1 VRSQGFDVVSSV
13 SAELSKEPDEI
24 GSADVVA
31 WAARHVGDDAEG
43 VFIGGN
49 GLRTVAAIE
58 PLEASISR
66 PVLTSN
72 QVLLWNLLA
81 RVGASFE
88 ISGFGQL
95 FAHQPEIGEER

>member
-1 VRSQGFDVVSSV
+1 M
-13 SAELSKEPDEI
+13 
-24 GSADVVA
+24 
-31 WAARHVGDDAEG
+31 AARHVGDVAEG

-95 FAHQPEIGEER
+95 FGHQPEIGEER